1 MIHALTA
8 AALAGLMGSP
18 HCVGMCGPFALA
30 CGERAGHHA
39 AWHAGRLLTYAL
51 LGAAAGAAGAHVPGP
66 PWVATLV
73 SGTLVV
79 WFAAALAGLAPEPRV
94 RIPGLGRL
102 AARAARRDDPAS
114 RFLFGMA
121 NGLLPCGL
129 VYAAL
134 GMAVAT
140 GSALGGVAVMA
151 AFGAATVPALAAF
164 GLGVRRLAA
173 PRPWLRGALAALV
186 LVSGLWAVVQRH
198 DMPAV
203 GGGAA
208 HAAPPATH
216 SSSLP

>member
-8 AALAGLMGSP
+8 AALAGLVGSP

-51 LGAAAGAAGAHVPGP
+51 LGAAAGAAGAAIPGP
-66 PWVATLV
+66 AWVASAVSAVLV
-73 SGTLVV
+73 I
-79 WFAAALAGLAPEPRV
+79 WFAAALAGLAPEPALRV
-94 RIPGLGRL
+94 PGLGRL
-102 AARAARRDDPAS
+102 AIRAARRDDRAS

-140 GSALGGVAVMA
+140 GSGVGGAAVMV
-151 AFGAATVPALAAF
+151 AFGATTVPALAAL
-164 GLGVRRLAA
+164 GLGVRRLTA

-186 LVSGLWAVVQRH
+186 LVTGLWAVAQRH
-198 DMPAV
+198 EM
-203 GGGAA
+203 
-208 HAAPPATH
+208 HAAVPAASAATH
-216 SSSLP
+216 SSVLP